1 MNLPLFALEAFQVLG
16 MMILASGLLG
26 RNLVLRRDITP
37 HDARNVRR
45 LDVYAWSGAAIA
57 GVSHGA
63 IVISDVAGRELHM
76 LLNRFEWLEIGLF
89 SLLLALQIFP
99 ARVFHSWHRYVVR
112 DQIPWYTDRQ
122 HDTLVWIGR
131 VQIVLVMLLP
141 VLPPF
146 ISRGI
151 GLPR

>member
-37 HDARNVRR
+37 RDARNVRR
-45 LDVYAWSGAAIA
+45 LDVYAWSGAAVA
-57 GVSHGA
+57 GISHGA

-76 LLNRFEWLEIGLF
+76 LLNRFEWLEISLF
-89 SLLLALQIFP
+89 SLLLILQIFP
-99 ARVFHSWHRYVVR
+99 ARIFRSWHRYVVR

-131 VQIVLVMLLP
+131 IQIALVMLLP

-146 ISRGI
+146 ITRGI
-151 GLPR
+151 GLPG